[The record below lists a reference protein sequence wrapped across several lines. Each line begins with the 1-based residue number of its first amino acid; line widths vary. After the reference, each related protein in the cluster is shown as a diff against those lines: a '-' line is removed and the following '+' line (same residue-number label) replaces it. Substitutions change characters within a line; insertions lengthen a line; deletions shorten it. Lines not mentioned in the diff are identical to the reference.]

1 MRKKLAAVVL
11 LALLLLAYT
20 LPARTQPPAQP
31 PISGFLPLYETGQ
44 GWGEMEYVTGVAFGD
59 VDGDGRDEFAITRNA
74 LSGPRLLLVDDAQA
88 GFALLWTFGESWGPG
103 AYATS
108 VAFGDVDGD
117 GRDEIGLTRATS
129 VNERAFVFDDA
140 TAGFAILTQIGR
152 LYDPAVHAIRI
163 AFGDVDSDGRDE
175 FAVAT
180 NATSGPRVFVF
191 GSAARSYAPLWNAGG
206 DWGVAAVATSVA
218 FGDSDGDGAAE
229 VGVTRRHDSNARVF
243 LHNGMDGA
251 LLWSTGQTWGA
262 GAWATDIAFGNVD
275 DDAAAEMGLARK
287 SAVNERALVLDDA
300 AAGYAPLARFGETW
314 NENAYATAI
323 AFGDADGDGVDEVG
337 LAREVTVNPRF
348 YVYDDATAATPFRE
362 IWGGGERWPG
372 GDHATAIAFGQIDA
386 VPGEELGVGRRTA
399 AGPRVWLYGRA
410 WTARIPFASGEP
422 TPTPAPTPQAR

>member
-1 MRKKLAAVVL
+1 MRKL
-11 LALLLLAYT
+11 LVLLLLPTLFLLTHA
-20 LPARTQPPAQP
+20 LPARTQTAAP

-74 LSGPRLLLVDDAQA
+74 LSGPRLLLVDDAAA
-88 GFALLWTFGESWGPG
+88 GYALLWTFGQNWGAG

-108 VAFGDVDGD
+108 VALGDVDGD

-163 AFGDVDSDGRDE
+163 AFGDADGDGKAE

-180 NATSGPRVFVF
+180 NASSGPRVFVF
-191 GSAARSYAPLWNAGG
+191 GSVAASYAPLWDAGG
-206 DWGVAAVATSVA
+206 DWGAAAIATSVA

-229 VGVTRRHDSNARVF
+229 VGITRRHDSNARVF
-243 LHNGMDGA
+243 LHNGADGA

-275 DDAAAEMGLARK
+275 GDPADEMGVARK
-287 SAVNERALVLDDA
+287 SGINERALVLDDA
-300 AAGYAPLARFGETW
+300 AAGYATLARFGETW

-348 YVYDDATAATPFRE
+348 YVYDDATAAAPFRE
-362 IWGGGERWPG
+362 LWGGGERWPG
-372 GDHATAIAFGQIDA
+372 GDYATAIAFGQIDGA
-386 VPGEELGVGRRTA
+386 PGEELGVGRRA
-399 AGPRVWLYGRA
+399 EAGSRVWLYGRA
-410 WTARIPFASGEP
+410 WTARIPFISGEP
-422 TPTPAPTPQAR
+422 TPQPTPAAR